1 MKKWDFQKVWYEK
14 MFFEK
19 TECLI
24 KTVKKFFFE
33 KTKCLASIYKSRVWV
48 INYQKGQYIY
58 IYIYKEFFVLIISL
72 NASYWHNIFTKSSQ

>member
-1 MKKWDFQKVWYEK
+1 MWNEIR
-14 MFFEK
+14 FFEK

-33 KTKCLASIYKSRVWV
+33 KTECLARTYKSRGLS
-48 INYQKGQYIY
+48 YKLPKRT

-72 NASYWHNIFTKSSQ
+72 NASYGHNIFTIISQ